1 MTKFRTLLLAG
12 AVAALGVV
20 GTANAGLLD
29 GSFQVTVY
37 HGTNTGGEG
46 AAMEQALPTN
56 TLLTTTN
63 PIAAFTYTGNFNFN
77 ATQNTIAN
85 FFSTGGGT
93 VGGFTIGS
101 ETVLQNTD
109 LSTSGFGDTTFM
121 KISFNSANTIT
132 GVTHDD
138 GVSLYKAGTTA
149 VDLLPI
155 IDSAP
160 TSKTLSTLVPPAP
173 AGAYDLYYVE
183 ANGLPAVLST
193 NVPEPGSLVLLGTGL
208 LGLGLL
214 AGRRR
219 KTV

>member
-12 AVAALGVV
+12 AAAALGVV
-20 GTANAGLLD
+20 GTANAGILY

-46 AAMEQALPTN
+46 NAMEQALPTN
-56 TLLTTTN
+56 TLAQTN

-77 ATQNTIAN
+77 ASQNTIAN
-85 FFSTGGGT
+85 FFSSGGGT

-149 VDLLPI
+149 VDLLPN

>member
-20 GTANAGLLD
+20 GTANAGILD

-46 AAMEQALPTN
+46 AAMEQALPSN
-56 TLLTTTN
+56 PLGQTN

-77 ATQNTIAN
+77 ATQNNIYD
-85 FFSTGGGT
+85 FFSSGGGSLS
-93 VGGFTIGS
+93 FTTGS
-101 ETVLQNTD
+101 QSLLQNTD

-138 GVSLYKAGTTA
+138 GVSLYQAGNTST
-149 VDLLPI
+149 DLLPTT
-155 IDSAP
+155 DSAP

-193 NVPEPGSLVLLGTGL
+193 NVPEPGSLMLLGTGL
-208 LGLGLL
+208 LGLGLV
-214 AGRRR
+214 ARRRR
-219 KTV
+219 KTI